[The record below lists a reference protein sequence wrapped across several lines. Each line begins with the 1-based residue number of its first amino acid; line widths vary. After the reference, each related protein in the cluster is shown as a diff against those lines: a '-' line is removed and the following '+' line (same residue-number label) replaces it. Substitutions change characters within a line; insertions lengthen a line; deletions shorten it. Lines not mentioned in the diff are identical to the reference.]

1 MHNLKKVS
9 ITKLTIGSYVEEVSK
24 QLSQVKIIKTG
35 WVKDKKAIAEL
46 KREGVIEVIIDIDR
60 QQKEKTKAKKTTEI
74 LKKRKRKIT
83 FEQELVSAKKI
94 QQRLIKTLSD
104 TQERVLDKNPIDILA
119 LEKMAE
125 AIIKSVANHPHCLA
139 CLIRVNT
146 HTNSLTDH
154 NIRVAIMLA
163 QHMVFQNGNFVEAI
177 PVVLAGLIHDL
188 GKLLLPKKLQKTSDL
203 LTEELSI
210 QRQQHVK
217 LTMQILKISGGA
229 PQLTLK
235 LCYQQMERLNGS
247 GYPNNLDVSSLP
259 KISKLFSIID
269 EFDTLTSGFEG
280 NKPRGPT
287 WVYQHLMSQSPEFF
301 DPELLQAV
309 IKSSGVYIPGS
320 LVKLKTGKVG
330 YVKEFKLNTATSPIV
345 HCFFNAHF
353 NHYIEAADVDLS
365 GEFVLDAIESTINKN
380 DYKLELERYI

>member
-1 MHNLKKVS
+1 MSNLKKVS
-9 ITKLTIGSYVEEVSK
+9 ITKLTIGSYVEKVSK

-46 KREGVIEVIIDIDR
+46 KREGVIEVVIDIDR
-60 QQKEKTKAKKTTEI
+60 QLAEKTPQKKTTEN
-74 LKKRKRKIT
+74 LQKRKVKIS

-94 QQRLIKTLSD
+94 QKRLIKTLNN

-119 LEKMAE
+119 LEKVAE
-125 AIIKSVANHPHCLA
+125 AILKSVANHPHCLA

-163 QHMVFQNGNFVEAI
+163 QHMVFQKVNFVEAI
-177 PVVLAGLIHDL
+177 PVVLAGLAHDL
-188 GKLLLPKKLQKTSDL
+188 GKLLLPKKLQKHPSQL
-203 LTEELSI
+203 NKELNI
-210 QRQQHVK
+210 KRQQYIK
-217 LTMQILKISGGA
+217 FTMQILKTCGGA
-229 PQLTLK
+229 PHLTLK
-235 LCYQQMERLNGS
+235 LCYQHMERLNGS

-280 NKPRGPT
+280 TKPRGST
-287 WVYQHLMSQSPEFF
+287 SVYQYLMSQSPEFF
-301 DPELLQAV
+301 DPDLLQAI
-309 IKSSGVYIPGS
+309 IKSSGVYIAGS

-330 YVKEFKLNTATSPIV
+330 YVKEFKLDTATSPIV

-353 NHYIEAADVDLS
+353 NHYIEATDLDLS